1 MRIALN
7 RVGQFGPLALLVAS
21 LCAPLAQAAES
32 NQVATETTYLKTRD
46 DFRHRFET
54 STYSYD
60 EDDRA
65 LAVLNKQMVQIVG
78 PVSIDGF
85 PKEGALNLGTLVVNE
100 IGGDNVD
107 GLVFDNAAHE
117 TLFVTTDGLLNSY
130 VASHPE
136 LPKQLRDL
144 SRNEGLY
151 TSTIGGDAA
160 VTNFADVPVTADQG
174 QDFAYAFLGL
184 AAQDIGPFP
193 PDSIFVFV
201 SSHKRVFVVSAPVR
215 ARVGEIAACK
225 RVWDAHARKSEK
237 ALTAYRDS
245 GLKDRKA
252 FDESLRAENKGFAA
266 YTECYKE
273 KTRNQPFFSALLK
286 QAQSMVDRLQRR

>member
-1 MRIALN
+1 MQFALK
-7 RVGQFGPLALLVAS
+7 RAQLFPAVSILVMA

-32 NQVATETTYLKTRD
+32 KQAVIEATYIKTRD

-54 STYSYD
+54 STYSND

-65 LAVLNKQMVQIVG
+65 LAALNKQILQVIG
-78 PVSIDGF
+78 PVLIDGF
-85 PKEGALNLGTLVVNE
+85 PKEGALNLGTLLVSE

-107 GLVFDNAAHE
+107 GLVFYNPAHE

-130 VASHPE
+130 VVSHPE

-144 SRNEGLY
+144 SRSESLY
-151 TSTIGGDAA
+151 TFSIGGDAA
-160 VTNFADVPVTADQG
+160 VSNFADVPVTAAKD

-184 AAQDIGPFP
+184 AAQDIGPFV
-193 PDSIFVFV
+193 PDEIYVFV
-201 SSHKRVFVVSAPVR
+201 SSRERVFLVSAPVR
-215 ARVGEIAACK
+215 TRVEIAACK
-225 RVWDAHARKSEK
+225 RVWDAYAKKSEK

-245 GLKDRKA
+245 DLKDTEA
-252 FDESLRAENKGFAA
+252 FNEHLREENKGFAA

-286 QAQSMVDRLQRR
+286 QAQSIVNRLHPR